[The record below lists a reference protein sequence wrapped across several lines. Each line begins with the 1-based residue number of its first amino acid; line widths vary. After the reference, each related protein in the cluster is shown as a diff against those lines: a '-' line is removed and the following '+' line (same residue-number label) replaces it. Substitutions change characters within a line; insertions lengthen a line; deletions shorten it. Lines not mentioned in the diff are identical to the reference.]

1 MEQQNQQPI
10 QEKTESKAIIKTN
23 TSAGSVRSWKFFAIV
38 VFIAV
43 VLSAAGI
50 LTYEY
55 LCSFDF
61 CDTRVQLR
69 EKLKSKGLVIQQED
83 QSCAVDADCLRVG
96 TACSDCSC
104 GTSVNKAYQKIYE
117 EDYAYV
123 CKNYQGPV
131 CDFLCE
137 TPYPRCISNH
147 CVLSAEPSLT
157 DTSNWRIYRNEEFGF
172 EVRYPNQFMFF
183 PRTDLTFD
191 IMNYDKF
198 DPKFERG
205 NMNGLRIFVA
215 VYSDGYKNKQEV
227 LATIETEDELG
238 KRTFAEEYLK
248 ESYGKV
254 QYVYFRNSRWTSGS
268 GALLS
273 GVFMP
278 SHAIYDPQT
287 GGLAIFQIQD
297 PSGDFEDVTQ
307 QILSTFRFV
316 D

>member
-1 MEQQNQQPI
+1 MQTSPPAPSPQP
-10 QEKTESKAIIKTN
+10 QTPDKSDFT
-23 TSAGSVRSWKFFAIV
+23 
-38 VFIAV
+38 
-43 VLSAAGI
+43 LSEVEGWQ
-50 LTYEY
+50 T
-55 LCSFDF
+55 
-61 CDTRVQLR
+61 
-69 EKLKSKGLVIQQED
+69 
-83 QSCAVDADCLRVG
+83 
-96 TACSDCSC
+96 
-104 GTSVNKAYQKIYE
+104 
-117 EDYAYV
+117 
-123 CKNYQGPV
+123 
-131 CDFLCE
+131 
-137 TPYPRCISNH
+137 
-147 CVLSAEPSLT
+147 
-157 DTSNWRIYRNEEFGF
+157 YRNEEFGF

-238 KRTFAEEYLK
+238 KRTFVEEYLK

-307 QILSTFRFV
+307 QILSTFRFTK
-316 D
+316 